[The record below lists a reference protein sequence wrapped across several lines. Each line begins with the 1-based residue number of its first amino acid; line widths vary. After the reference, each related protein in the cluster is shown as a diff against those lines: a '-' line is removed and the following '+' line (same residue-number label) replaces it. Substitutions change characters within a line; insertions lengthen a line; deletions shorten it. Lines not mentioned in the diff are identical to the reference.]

1 MPFLK
6 ATSFNVVKAILI
18 VVIVLSIIGSVAQ
31 LVAALFAL
39 AYAQDID
46 NINDQSLI
54 GKKNINICS
63 HNLIEIIK
71 KISFIS
77 KLSSE
82 LFFYHTSEK
91 L

>member
-1 MPFLK
+1 
-6 ATSFNVVKAILI
+6 
-18 VVIVLSIIGSVAQ
+18 
-31 LVAALFAL
+31 LFAL

-54 GKKNINICS
+54 GKKNINVCS

-82 LFFYHTSEK
+82 LFFYYKREK